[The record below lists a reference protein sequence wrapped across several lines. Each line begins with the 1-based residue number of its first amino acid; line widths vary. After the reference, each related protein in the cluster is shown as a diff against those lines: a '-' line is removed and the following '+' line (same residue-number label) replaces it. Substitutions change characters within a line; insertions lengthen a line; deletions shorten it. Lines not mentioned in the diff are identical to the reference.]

1 MQINKCSMKKYDPE
15 VIIDSLS
22 LFSVCCTVLV
32 TGKRRAHFSR
42 HLQKKGTFLFT
53 GKRRA
58 HFGAVFLRPE
68 GNHPMSTPWRS
79 VCKECQGT
87 IVSADGT
94 LTEIVG
100 LRGST
105 HI

>member
-1 MQINKCSMKKYDPE
+1 
-15 VIIDSLS
+15 
-22 LFSVCCTVLV
+22 
-32 TGKRRAHFSR
+32 
-42 HLQKKGTFLFT
+42 
-53 GKRRA
+53 
-58 HFGAVFLRPE
+58 
-68 GNHPMSTPWRS
+68 MSTPWRS

>member
-32 TGKRRAHFSR
+32 IDKRRAHFSR
-42 HLQKKGTFLFT
+42 HWQKKGLFRSYF
-53 GKRRA
+53 K
-58 HFGAVFLRPE
+58 RPE